1 MRQLEPLVKLVITT
15 GEPAGIGP
23 EVSIV
28 AAKQFL
34 LEQPNASITLLGDQ
48 TLLKEALHGSD
59 DDRLRVEV
67 VHLIAPS
74 IPGVLDA
81 QNTPTNHFKFYDVFP
96 ISLDPVQL
104 EATAMDVNYVIGS
117 ATFKYSYFTIDT

>member
-34 LEQPNASITLLGDQ
+34 LEQPNA
-48 TLLKEALHGSD
+48 
-59 DDRLRVEV
+59 
-67 VHLIAPS
+67 
-74 IPGVLDA
+74 
-81 QNTPTNHFKFYDVFP
+81 
-96 ISLDPVQL
+96 
-104 EATAMDVNYVIGS
+104 
-117 ATFKYSYFTIDT
+117 